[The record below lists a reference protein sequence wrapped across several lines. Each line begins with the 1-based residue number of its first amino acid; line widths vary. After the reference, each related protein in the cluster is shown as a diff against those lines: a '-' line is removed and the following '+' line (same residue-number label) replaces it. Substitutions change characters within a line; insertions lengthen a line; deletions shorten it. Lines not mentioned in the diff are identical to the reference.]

1 MNSINKKYRI
11 KLDTLIFLIFIMLA
25 TFNYSM
31 ELSIVGNP
39 FRQVILVLMLI
50 LLLFTIILK
59 KYTIKKMIVFIT
71 AIVYG
76 LVNYRVSGF
85 TDIFILLLAAYVA
98 DQVDFNNVLK
108 VLFWE
113 KLVIFLSLNIF
124 SVLGVIE
131 MTKFSINKYLSIV
144 EAYAPGYVSPNVY
157 GSQAGVLFLLYL
169 SINRYKLTKL
179 KVLLVWFLSVLVYII
194 CRSRTELILVSVTT
208 VLLLICNNPKNFN
221 KVKRILSWGYPSI
234 LVLNFGLIY
243 TFSILGYGNP
253 IMSTV
258 NDVLF
263 NGRIG
268 LALMNLNTYGISLF
282 GSPIDVSIVAKTNIY
297 YALDNGYTVLVL
309 YYGLIGLLWYS
320 YIQIQTAKKL
330 EKINELVLMVVLFI
344 INIWGIYEGNM
355 VSLGGNFMI
364 IAFLSKVTDN
374 YSEELRS

>member
-1 MNSINKKYRI
+1 
-11 KLDTLIFLIFIMLA
+11 
-25 TFNYSM
+25 
-31 ELSIVGNP
+31 
-39 FRQVILVLMLI
+39 
-50 LLLFTIILK
+50 
-59 KYTIKKMIVFIT
+59 MIVFIT

-76 LVNYRVSGF
+76 LVNYRVSGY

-131 MTKFSINKYLSIV
+131 MTKFPINKYLSIV

-157 GSQAGVLFLLYL
+157 GCQAGVLFLLYL

-268 LALMNLNTYGISLF
+268 LALMNFNTYGISLF

-355 VSLGGNFMI
+355 VSLGGNFMVM
-364 IAFLSKVTDN
+364 AFLSKVTDN